1 MPRGRPR
8 KWSPEQ
14 TQKMVDLARTGMA
27 YKKIAMIMN
36 DKDHAIKNA
45 LKRYGVYVTRED
57 VGKSQLGKTKMLK
70 PHDNYS
76 ENHLIEH
83 GKQWLEI
90 IGLSQMAM
98 NTGIFDQKKIDM
110 ITALLVISERRY
122 RRYLEH
128 HVNESMKEQEL
139 QERLERDISDLLK
152 N

>member
-1 MPRGRPR
+1 
-8 KWSPEQ
+8 
-14 TQKMVDLARTGMA
+14 
-27 YKKIAMIMN
+27 
-36 DKDHAIKNA
+36 
-45 LKRYGVYVTRED
+45 
-57 VGKSQLGKTKMLK
+57 MLK

-98 NTGIFDQKKIDM
+98 NTGILDQEKIDM
-110 ITALLVISERRY
+110 INALLVISERRY